1 MTQFPPKVH
10 NALQDLV
17 DAGGTHNAFVA
28 YYSSAQNINQLWA
41 NGILKKDQK
50 TQLFDQLARE
60 IEQKTEKFKQK
71 ASL

>member
-50 TQLFDQLARE
+50 TQLFDQLAKEIDRKRE
-60 IEQKTEKFKQK
+60 SLQQKQT
-71 ASL
+71 L